1 MESLMFKK
9 IQKIVIYLLSAYAI
23 LGFIVL
29 PLVLKSQLVE
39 IVQKETNAKLS
50 LDSVFFNP
58 FIFSLKI
65 NEIKLTDTNDLHLV
79 SLKSILINLEPH
91 SLFNASIH
99 IKKIALE
106 EPNISLIYKKDKSIN
121 LASILKAKEEE
132 AKQESTS
139 EFEMPRIL
147 LDNVAIINGKI
158 NYEDY
163 THKTPFE
170 FSFGR
175 IGFELRD
182 IDTKDF
188 NSSDASMRFHTAL
201 GDGGFFDLKS
211 EIIGFKPFKV
221 RGSVDFEAS
230 KLYTQWK
237 YMQDA
242 LNLEV
247 ADGKIAFSAQYYF
260 DLDNL
265 EATTIDNISASID
278 KLRIKPKSKYKD
290 VLNLEH
296 FLVSDVSVKP
306 MLQDVHIKKIALDS
320 LYVKVERNKEKE
332 IDWLKYIKTNFAEN
346 NATAEAEVETKQVS
360 KPWNVVIDDIA
371 LEKIKVDFADSGV
384 IPNVTTKLD
393 ELNLYLKNV
402 TLAGEE
408 TFSYEMNLRLNEKFI
423 CNSSGDVK
431 HKVLDVNSYTKCS
444 DFDIVRFRP
453 YIDEAAQDALSVYDV
468 KLQRATVGFDAKVSV
483 LALEDETQVSVSD
496 ANLNLSKFAINKRST
511 GERLVDFADFGVN
524 NLSLDTKAKAVNIEN
539 TTLKS
544 LNIRTGLYKDGKLN
558 VDNLIVAKKAK
569 TTKVATSKKSK
580 TKDESEYRVKL
591 KHFALQSARVSFS
604 DKTLKPTL
612 NTKLDRINFNAY
624 NIDSEK
630 KTWLNYSLSARLNS
644 KGYAKAKGKLRHT
657 PLRQTGTFDLKKI
670 SLKEFSPYIEKDLYL
685 KLNDGYVDLKTKV
698 EYAKSTETADLKVN
712 GRLDINEFFLNDSRD
727 NSTLLS
733 FNNMALKSF
742 DYSMSPDRAFVNELD
757 INGFYVNALIDETK
771 TMNFATL
778 SKAPKVQSDANAT
791 KVAQSEDTNATKFP
805 FKIMKLNVASGS
817 AKFAD
822 LSLPLQ
828 FRTDIHDLNGVV
840 YSISSQAGEV
850 SYVDIVGEIDKYGST
865 KLLGSVD
872 SSNPK
877 LYTDLSF
884 NFRNLELNSFSGY
897 SANFAGYKIDS
908 GKLFLDLGY
917 EILDSQMLGKNSIIV
932 KNIELGDEIEDE
944 NITSLPLGFA
954 IALLEDSDGVI
965 DINMPVEG
973 NVDAPDFKYGAL
985 VWKTFGNLIIKA
997 VASPFKFL
1005 GSMMGLEGEELE
1017 FVEFEPGLV
1026 AILPPE
1032 KEKLD
1037 NIAKLMLKRPKIS
1050 LNIVPQYD
1058 EVQDTWILKQ
1068 QKLIVIVMKKSG
1080 VKNKK
1085 EQQNSMNIDL
1095 LENIY
1100 EEMAPK
1106 KKVSDIEKALKKTYK
1121 GDALERAYQNAL
1133 IKETTQMQVVT
1144 PQELQDLANNRAE
1157 LLKEYLV
1164 NQRGIDANKVSIKT
1178 AQIVEEQKESWVR
1191 TKMKV
1196 EVK

>member
-1 MESLMFKK
+1 MLKK

-65 NEIKLTDTNDLHLV
+65 NEIKLTDANDSHLI

-91 SLFNASIH
+91 SLFNATLH
-99 IKKIALE
+99 IKNIALE

-132 AKQESTS
+132 EVKEEINS

-147 LDNVAIINGKI
+147 LDSVAIIDGKI

-163 THKTPFE
+163 TRKTPFE

-188 NSSDASMRFHTAL
+188 DSSDATIRFYTAL

-211 EIIGFKPFKV
+211 EVLGFKPFKV
-221 RGSVDFEAS
+221 RGSLNFEAS

-247 ADGKIAFSAQYYF
+247 ADGKIAFRAQYYF

-265 EATTIDNISASID
+265 EETTIDNISASID
-278 KLRIKPKSKYKD
+278 NLRIKPKSKYKD
-290 VLNLEH
+290 VLNLDH

-320 LYVKVERNKEKE
+320 LHVKVKRNKAKE
-332 IDWLKYIKTNFAEN
+332 IDWLEYIKTNFTEN
-346 NATAEAEVETKQVS
+346 NSTVETDIEPKEES
-360 KPWNVVIDDIA
+360 KPWKVVIDDIA

-384 IPNVTTKLD
+384 RPNVTTKLD

-408 TFSYEMNLRLNEKFI
+408 PLSYEMNLRLNEKFV
-423 CNSSGDVK
+423 CSSNGEVK
-431 HKVLDVNSYTKCS
+431 HKVLDVKSYTKCS

-453 YIDEAAQDALSVYDV
+453 YIDEAAKDALRVYNV
-468 KLQRATVGFDAKVSV
+468 KLLRATVGFDANVSV
-483 LALEDETQVSVSD
+483 LALEEAMQISVSD
-496 ANLNLSKFAINKRST
+496 ANLNLSKLAINKRST
-511 GERLVDFADFGVN
+511 GERLVDFANFGVN
-524 NLSLDTKAKAVNIEN
+524 NFDLDTKAKAVNIEK

-544 LNIRTGLYKDGKLN
+544 LNIRTRLYKNGKLN
-558 VDNLIVAKKAK
+558 IDNLVVAKKAK
-569 TTKVATSKKSK
+569 KSKKLKSK
-580 TKDESEYRVKL
+580 KVKSVDEPEYRVKL

-624 NIDSEK
+624 NIDSKE
-630 KTWLNYSLSARLNS
+630 KTWLNYNLSARLNS
-644 KGYAKAKGKLRHT
+644 KGYAKAKGKLSHS
-657 PLRQTGTFDLKKI
+657 PLRQKGTFNLKKI
-670 SLKEFSPYIEKDLYL
+670 SLKEFSPYIEKNLYL
-685 KLNDGYVDLKTKV
+685 KLNDGYIDLKTKV
-698 EYAKSTETADLKVN
+698 EYAKSSKTADLNVN
-712 GRLDINEFFLNDSRD
+712 GRLDVNEFFLNDSRD
-727 NSTLLS
+727 DSTLLS

-742 DYSMSPDRAFVNELD
+742 DYEMFPNRAFVNELD

-778 SKAPKVQSDANAT
+778 SKAPKVQSDVNAT
-791 KVAQSEDTNATKFP
+791 KVAQNEDANTTKFP

-828 FRTDIHDLNGVV
+828 FQTDIHDLNGVV
-840 YSISSQAGEV
+840 YSISSQPGEV

-884 NFRNLELNSFSGY
+884 NFRNLELNSLSGY
-897 SANFAGYKIDS
+897 SADFAGYKIDS

-944 NITSLPLGFA
+944 NKSSLPLGFA

-1005 GSMMGLEGEELE
+1005 GSMMGLDGEELE
-1017 FVEFEPGLV
+1017 FVEFEPGLMT
-1026 AILPPE
+1026 ILPPE

-1037 NIAKLMLKRPKIS
+1037 NIAKLMIKRPKIS

-1058 EVQDTWILKQ
+1058 EVQDSWILKQ
-1068 QKLIVIVMKKSG
+1068 QKLIVMVMKKSG

-1095 LENIY
+1095 LEDIY

-1106 KKVSDIEKALKKTYK
+1106 KKVSDIQKALEKTYK
-1121 GDALERAYQNAL
+1121 GDALERAYQNTL
-1133 IKETTQMQVVT
+1133 VKETTQMQVLL
-1144 PQELQDLANNRAE
+1144 PQELQALASKRAN

-1164 NQRGIDANKVSIKT
+1164 NLRAIEANKIIIKT
-1178 AQIVEEQKESWVR
+1178 VQNVEEEKESWVR
-1191 TKMKV
+1191 TKMEI